1 LRKKKKERAKVK
13 TEDAKFRIK
22 ARKQERQARGRNK
35 EHMLVQHPSVRSEAE
50 LQRSLSPVRYGMD
63 LESQQKKDSA
73 YDHSA
78 ENAVLDWIEEVTQEE
93 VDSVF
98 LDLKSGRTLCK
109 LINGIQKGL
118 VKKNKQR
125 KK

>member
-1 LRKKKKERAKVK
+1 
-13 TEDAKFRIK
+13 
-22 ARKQERQARGRNK
+22 
-35 EHMLVQHPSVRSEAE
+35 
-50 LQRSLSPVRYGMD
+50 MD
-63 LESQQKKDSA
+63 LESQHRKEES

-93 VDSVF
+93 VDSIF
-98 LDLKSGRTLCK
+98 LHLKSGRTLCK

-118 VKKNKQR
+118 IKKNKQR